1 MPIREAGSPAEGS
14 ANQSERACSDPRVA
28 CVELPALPLQLL
40 LREHPSW
47 RELPVAVVEADRPQ
61 AKLLWV
67 NEHARALR
75 VLPGMRFAA
84 ARSLAGSL
92 RAAVVDD
99 ERVEALAGELFEA
112 LLEFS
117 PRVEPAGTG
126 TFYVDPG
133 GMVLLW
139 GRLESWAIAIQAKLA
154 ALGFASC
161 VVVGFHRFRVHAIAR
176 TRAGAWVLDDRH
188 AEARVAAAVPLD
200 RLELPPRLRDE
211 LAGLGVRTL
220 GHFLAL
226 PGAEMRL
233 RFGREAELLHRR
245 ASEDHFEPLRA
256 REAIE
261 PIVETLAIEP
271 AESDLARLL
280 FVIKPLL
287 ERMLVALADRGMA
300 MAALRLQL
308 RFERITWPDA
318 PPEPLEQR
326 IEPAAP
332 TLEHAPIV
340 ELLRLRFD
348 AIRLPSPIVELALEL
363 EGQRVDARQIA
374 LFRAQTRRDLDAAA
388 RALARLRASL
398 GPEAV
403 TRASLR
409 PAHLPE
415 ARFTWTPIRQVCFP
429 QPARMKVE
437 GDLPPRIRRLLHRPE
452 RLPTRSPHEPDG
464 WIIEPELG
472 PVVALHGPF
481 RASGAW
487 WVREVERDYYYAE
500 LREGATLWIFF
511 DRRRRRWYQHG
522 RID

>member
-1 MPIREAGSPAEGS
+1 MSES
-14 ANQSERACSDPRVA
+14 ANEGRVA

-99 ERVEALAGELFEA
+99 ERVAALEGELFTA
-112 LLEFS
+112 MLEFS
-117 PRVEPAGTG
+117 PRVEPAATG
-126 TFYVDPG
+126 TFYIDPG

-139 GRLESWAIAIQAKLA
+139 GRLDSWASALQAKLA
-154 ALGFASC
+154 ALGFESSI
-161 VVVGFHRFRVHAIAR
+161 VVGFHRFRTHAIAR
-176 TRAGAWVLDDRH
+176 TRSGAWVLDDRH
-188 AEARVAAAVPLD
+188 AEARMAAGVALD
-200 RLELPPRLRDE
+200 RLELPTRLRDE

-220 GHFLAL
+220 GQFLAL
-226 PGAEMRL
+226 PGAELRL

-245 ASEDHFEPLRA
+245 ASDGHFEVLQARA
-256 REAIE
+256 PSE
-261 PIVETLAIEP
+261 PIVETLALEP
-271 AESDLARLL
+271 PESDLARLL

-287 ERMLVALADRGMA
+287 ERLLERLAARGMA
-300 MAALRLQL
+300 MSALRLRL

-332 TLEHAPIV
+332 TLECRPIV

-348 AIRLPSPIVELALEL
+348 AISLPSAIDELEL
-363 EGQRVDARQIA
+363 ELVGQHVDARQIA
-374 LFRAQTRRDLDAAA
+374 LFRTQTRRDLDAAD

-409 PAHLPE
+409 AAHLPE
-415 ARFTWTPIRQVCFP
+415 ARFTWTPIQRTSFP
-429 QPARMKVE
+429 APERMKVE
-437 GDLPPRIRRLLHRPE
+437 GQLPPRLRRLLHRPE
-452 RLPTRSPHEPDG
+452 RLPARLPREQDG

-481 RASGAW
+481 RASGGW
-487 WVREVERDYYYAE
+487 WVREIERDYYYVE
-500 LREGATLWIFF
+500 TREGAILWVFY
-511 DRRRRRWYQHG
+511 DRMRRRWYLHG
-522 RID
+522 RLD